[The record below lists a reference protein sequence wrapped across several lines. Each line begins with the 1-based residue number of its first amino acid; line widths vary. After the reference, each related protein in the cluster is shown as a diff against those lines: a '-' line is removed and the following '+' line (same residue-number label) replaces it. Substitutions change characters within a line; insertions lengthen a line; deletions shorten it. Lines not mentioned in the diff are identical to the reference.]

1 MRDTSQLLFFESP
14 VNRSSESGK
23 LCFLASPAQRKRLFI
38 NLFTPHRGKL
48 LFFLLRARPPKSII
62 QVLSMNVPHVCENR
76 LNVLSGRY
84 SKSKTAHAE
93 VRIYNKAKYF
103 VTEFGVRLIMQG

>member
-1 MRDTSQLLFFESP
+1 MRDTSQLLFFESS

-38 NLFTPHRGKL
+38 NLCNPSSRKAFI
-48 LFFLLRARPPKSII
+48 FLAESPALI

-76 LNVLSGRY
+76 LDVLSGRY

-103 VTEFGVRLIMQG
+103 VTEFGVRFIMQG